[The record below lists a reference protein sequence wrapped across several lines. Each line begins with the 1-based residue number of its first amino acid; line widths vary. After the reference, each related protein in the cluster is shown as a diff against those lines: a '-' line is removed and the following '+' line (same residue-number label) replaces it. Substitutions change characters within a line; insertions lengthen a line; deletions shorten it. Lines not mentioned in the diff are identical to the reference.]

1 MFFVFGRCSI
11 IKTKTYIFKTVRL
24 GSRVCENVHE
34 DNCNCTTKP
43 AYKFRPSYR
52 LSELPE
58 LCWVLTIDTVSIV
71 RGAGW
76 ISPHSALFFTGGS
89 SAETG
94 WSKPAGG
101 GRAGLDFGA
110 LFCATT
116 PVLHFAGGAKIAL
129 LSVNRLY

>member
-1 MFFVFGRCSI
+1 MFLFFGSCSI

-52 LSELPE
+52 LSELPK

-76 ISPHSALFFTGGS
+76 CNPRTDRKKITVVAFLGYCT
-89 SAETG
+89 
-94 WSKPAGG
+94 KPAGG

-116 PVLHFAGGAKIAL
+116 PVLHFRGGAEIAL

>member
-1 MFFVFGRCSI
+1 MFLFFGSCSI

-52 LSELPE
+52 LSELPK

-76 ISPHSALFFTGGS
+76 CSIIPAAFFSRLVRPGISST
-89 SAETG
+89 
-94 WSKPAGG
+94 KPAGG
-101 GRAGLDFGA
+101 VGPASILVHFFA
-110 LFCATT
+110 LQLRYYFFEGERK
-116 PVLHFAGGAKIAL
+116 LHFCP
-129 LSVNRLY
+129 